1 MSRDV
6 EFKTKL
12 KSDNLYRPD
21 KTKEEMIA
29 EAKAHNQAVREE
41 REQEGIEKEND

>member
-21 KTKEEMIA
+21 KTREEMIA
-29 EAKAHNQAVREE
+29 EAKAHNQAVREA
-41 REQEGIEKEND
+41 IEKEND

>member
-29 EAKAHNQAVREE
+29 EAKAHNQAVREAK
-41 REQEGIEKEND
+41 EQEDDEKPL